1 MVTVRF
7 YGDLKQF
14 GTSFKMDVASVPEA
28 LRALMVQIAGLREHI
43 EKGHYRVTAD
53 GKKLTES
60 TLETDVEKSLHITPV
75 VKGAGKDGGLL
86 QTIAGVVLVVVGV
99 VMNVYAP
106 GSGTV
111 FIQLGAGMVL
121 GGIAQLLTK
130 LPKMDNF
137 SKDTDQLKSSSFS
150 NLVNMAAQG
159 APVPIVYGEMM
170 IGSKVLS
177 QGIRSVPIMSGSSNW
192 NYGFPTGE
200 KTLWGRFA
208 GLKRLKTPSAASNEY
223 RFDSTN
229 SNVVDRNY
237 TKSLVE
243 E

>member
-7 YGDLKQF
+7 YGDLKKF
-14 GTSFKMDVASVPEA
+14 GSSFKMDVASVPEA
-28 LRALMVQIAGLREHI
+28 LRALMVQITGLREHI
-43 EKGHYRVTAD
+43 EKGQYKVTAD
-53 GKKLTES
+53 GKRLTAD
-60 TLETDVEKSLHITPV
+60 TLETGLEKTLHITPV
-75 VKGAGKDGGLL
+75 TKGAGKNSGLM
-86 QTIAGVVLVVVGV
+86 QIVVGV
-99 VMNVYAP
+99 VMIVAAFFTYGATAAAIP
-106 GSGTV
+106 GV
-111 FIQLGAGMVL
+111 MAGAGMVL

-130 LPKMDNF
+130 LPKMDNL
-137 SKDTDQLKSSSFS
+137 SKDNDQLKSSSFS

-159 APVPIVYGEMM
+159 APVPIVYGEML

-192 NYGFPTGE
+192 NNGFPINTN
-200 KTLWGRFA
+200 TFWGRYLA
-208 GLKRLKTPSAASNEY
+208 MTVRKAPKSISNQF

-229 SNVVDRNY
+229 ENVVGRNY